1 MLTCVLPGRSTAVE
15 RIVDRRD
22 ANTAL
27 FPAIRI
33 NLAWYSA
40 TFESQSTSDN
50 EFIEFSHQSKILTLI
65 FSCWLPPGWTS
76 CLSSSE
82 ALRRDSASQY
92 TDCSSCCLLKND
104 NQPCEKIFIWYYI
117 TTLFSFLSLFFSLH
131 SRKLIKMMYHSLHS
145 RASKNGREIN
155 VEEQMG
161 RTRSTRHSGK
171 KSWRSPNSTPPPT
184 RILRNNHLA
193 AAGAAAAAY
202 LPPSAITHDLIFFSF
217 ISD

>member
-1 MLTCVLPGRSTAVE
+1 MSLSNFLIDPKFSPWSSPADCHPVEHLVSRPRKRYAGTQPRNTRIARAVVSWKTIIT
-15 RIVDRRD
+15 RVRKF
-22 ANTAL
+22 L
-27 FPAIRI
+27 F
-33 NLAWYSA
+33 N
-40 TFESQSTSDN
+40 
-50 EFIEFSHQSKILTLI
+50 IL
-65 FSCWLPPGWTS
+65 
-76 CLSSSE
+76 
-82 ALRRDSASQY
+82 
-92 TDCSSCCLLKND
+92 
-104 NQPCEKIFIWYYI
+104 